1 MNRLY
6 ILSLGAILSA
16 ILITLALAFIR
27 RPWKANSS
35 GTARILTI
43 IASALGILL
52 LTAKRIISYLPQVAV
67 KVQPKLPPE
76 YLEWSFL
83 LPLVIG
89 MVAVIIVGFPSRGP
103 NSIDRSADLTPR
115 TLKTFMPVPQ
125 VWGYL
130 SVLAVTVLV
139 AVAAGLASS
148 RDDSGH
154 YRYFTIDAG
163 DMSGSTT
170 FYGWYYS
177 VSTMLILT
185 VFVLLTVIAMV
196 LISKPPLPT
205 DVSRE
210 SAIAARRL
218 RIRNIIYLATGAILI
233 HLATIISWLEN
244 TAGLRLS
251 SSPTRGSY
259 YRTQAAFEPLTN
271 LLPIADFIAFTAGF
285 SLWLYVS
292 ISVMRS
298 RKNKTP
304 PAPQEAKVS

>member
-1 MNRLY
+1 
-6 ILSLGAILSA
+6 
-16 ILITLALAFIR
+16 
-27 RPWKANSS
+27 
-35 GTARILTI
+35 
-43 IASALGILL
+43 
-52 LTAKRIISYLPQVAV
+52 
-67 KVQPKLPPE
+67 
-76 YLEWSFL
+76 
-83 LPLVIG
+83 
-89 MVAVIIVGFPSRGP
+89 
-103 NSIDRSADLTPR
+103 
-115 TLKTFMPVPQ
+115 
-125 VWGYL
+125 
-130 SVLAVTVLV
+130 
-139 AVAAGLASS
+139 
-148 RDDSGH
+148 
-154 YRYFTIDAG
+154 
-163 DMSGSTT
+163 
-170 FYGWYYS
+170 
-177 VSTMLILT
+177 MLILT

-304 PAPQEAKVS
+304 PAPQEAKMS